1 MTVILFL
8 LANSWNP
15 VETILLWVLT
25 GFGGGTVFYIGKINK
40 RDAICSKET
49 LTFSEN
55 IEHILGTVL
64 GMAVYI
70 LTDRITSPIIFSGIC
85 AIMALLGM
93 IGYQAGIMGQKKST
107 QNEEYQ

>member
-1 MTVILFL
+1 
-8 LANSWNP
+8 
-15 VETILLWVLT
+15 
-25 GFGGGTVFYIGKINK
+25 
-40 RDAICSKET
+40 
-49 LTFSEN
+49 
-55 IEHILGTVL
+55 
-64 GMAVYI
+64 MAVYI